1 MTAKTTYWLAATF
14 FHAAPAPAW
23 RRKAMDRRHSFEQQ
37 QAFTLIEILIT
48 LVVIGALAAIAI
60 PSYQDYLERNK
71 RSPAIKDIAE
81 LSMAIER
88 FNTEQGTYPA
98 NLAALGAGVPTTDPW
113 GHAYQY
119 LAIDVNPP
127 PNNGDVRRDKNMN
140 PLNSDFD
147 LFSMGPDGDTA
158 KQLTA
163 AKGRDDI
170 VRAGNGGFIGLAS
183 EH

>member
-1 MTAKTTYWLAATF
+1 MAI
-14 FHAAPAPAW
+14 
-23 RRKAMDRRHSFEQQ
+23 KAMTRHYSSRQQ
-37 QAFTLIEILIT
+37 QAFTLVEILIT

-60 PSYQDYLERNK
+60 PSYQSYLERNK

-88 FNTEQGTYPA
+88 FHTENGTYPA
-98 NLAALGAGVPTTDPW
+98 NLAALGAGLPTTDPW
-113 GHAYQY
+113 GNAYQY
-119 LAIDVNPP
+119 LGIDVIPA
-127 PNNGDVRRDKNMN
+127 PNTGHVRRDKNMN
-140 PLNSDFD
+140 PLNSDYD
-147 LFSMGPDGDTA
+147 LYSMGPDGETA

-163 AKGRDDI
+163 AKARDDI

>member
-1 MTAKTTYWLAATF
+1 MAM
-14 FHAAPAPAW
+14 
-23 RRKAMDRRHSFEQQ
+23 KAMTRHNSSWQQ
-37 QAFTLIEILIT
+37 QAFTLVEILIT

-60 PSYQDYLERNK
+60 PSYQDYLARNK

-88 FNTEQGTYPA
+88 FNTENGTYPA
-98 NLAALGAGVPTTDPW
+98 NLAALGAGLPTTDPW
-113 GHAYQY
+113 GNAYQY
-119 LAIDVNPP
+119 LGIAVTPP
-127 PNNGDVRRDKNMN
+127 PSNGDLRKDKNLN

-147 LFSMGPDGDTA
+147 LYSMGPDGQTA

-163 AKGRDDI
+163 AKARDDI